1 MKRFK
6 QYRPRDINLNIGI
19 SSQSGTLDYYDFD
32 EHAYNTTDKDRAQ
45 FCIDNEYSK
54 LKGVISI
61 KVVTMKRVLD
71 KHAKGARSIL

>member
-6 QYRPRDINLNIGI
+6 QYRPRGINLNIGI

-32 EHAYNTTDKDRAQ
+32 EPAYNTTDKDRAQ

-54 LKGVISI
+54 LK
-61 KVVTMKRVLD
+61 
-71 KHAKGARSIL
+71 